1 MKFFGRILIFTLT
14 VIFMTSCR
22 EKEEKYGLNIISPSF
37 QQVYDSISTGESGDK
52 SVLAPASDYRQALND
67 ETIKSIESVTV
78 RDDNISTETARE
90 IIRICEKEN
99 IPVFFL
105 MNNIDSRTL
114 DRYDKAFSISADYEY
129 FGELFARK
137 IHEMWLENITDKN
150 GDQIFNF
157 TVIKPENISA
167 VQQIFYDS
175 LLKNIELLGVP
186 LERLDE
192 VTLSAREAGA
202 YCNENKDANEGF
214 VILDNRMLEAACR
227 EYQPFGENVEIT
239 GISFGLENTLSRYS
253 FAKVCF
259 VNYNEYF
266 SARNFIMENIR
277 NNEYPFKDINYSIS
291 GKSVYIEPTI

>member
-1 MKFFGRILIFTLT
+1 MKVFGRILIFTLT
-14 VIFMTSCR
+14 FIFMTSCR
-22 EKEEKYGLNIISPSF
+22 EEEEKYGLNIISPSF
-37 QQVYDSISTGESGDK
+37 QQVYDSISAGESGDK

-90 IIRICEKEN
+90 IIRICKKEN

-239 GISFGLENTLSRYS
+239 GISFGLENTLSRYG

-266 SARNFIMENIR
+266 SARDFVMENIR

>member
-1 MKFFGRILIFTLT
+1 MKVFGRILIFTLT

-37 QQVYDSISTGESGDK
+37 QQVYDSISAGESGDK

-239 GISFGLENTLSRYS
+239 GISFGLENTLSRYG

-259 VNYNEYF
+259 VNY
-266 SARNFIMENIR
+266 
-277 NNEYPFKDINYSIS
+277 NEYPFKDINYSIS